1 MSNKEKGNLLI
12 DLVGGSDNILNVVN
26 CMTRVRFYLKDKK
39 LVKTAILD
47 KTDFV
52 IGINDAGE
60 QYHIIVGPGNAQ
72 KITTEIKEVLDLEHS
87 GTEAIVED
95 FDSEWKENKDK
106 YKKKNIIGD
115 FLKKIGEVFIPMIPG
130 FIAAGIF
137 LGISNII
144 GNLHTGEEV
153 MPALYYFFNMLG
165 MSLYGYLAIFTG
177 INTARVFGGTE
188 VLGGIVGGL
197 TVSKMLTP
205 FFIALGLSETFANS
219 MPGKGGIFG
228 VLFAVIFMSFIEKR
242 LRKVVPG
249 ILDLILTP
257 ILTLIITGLVTIFV
271 FMFLAGQLTIIITA
285 ILNFLVGTQGVLSI
299 ISGGIISGF
308 FLPLVTFGLHQG
320 FTPIYLDEI
329 QRTGV
334 TLIFPIAAMA
344 GAGQVGASLSIL
356 FQAKKIGDTRMQ
368 KIISGAIIPGFLG
381 VGEPLIYGVT
391 LPLGKPFITAGF
403 GAAVG
408 GAFISFMSVGA
419 VATGPSGLT
428 AIPLIAIGQMHL
440 YLIGLIISYIFGF
453 IFTHIFF
460 DYKKK
465 VSNK

>member
-1 MSNKEKGNLLI
+1 MSNKDKANNLI
-12 DLVGGSDNILNVVN
+12 KLVGGKENISNVVN
-26 CMTRVRFYLKDKK
+26 CMTRVRFYLKDKSK
-39 LVKTAILD
+39 IDLNGLENED
-47 KTDFV
+47 YV
-52 IGINDAGE
+52 IGVNDAGE
-60 QYHIIVGPGNAQ
+60 QYHVIVGPGHAQ
-72 KITTEIKEVLDLEHS
+72 KITTEITSILDLENT
-87 GTEAIVED
+87 GNEVIEED
-95 FDSEWKENKDK
+95 FEQEWKENKEK
-106 YKKKNIIGD
+106 YKKKNVVGD

-144 GNLHTGEEV
+144 GNLNVGSETL
-153 MPALYYFFNMLG
+153 PAAYYFFNMIG
-165 MSLYGYLAIFTG
+165 MALYGYLVIFTG
-177 INTARVFGGTE
+177 INTAKVFGGTE
-188 VLGGIVGGL
+188 ILGGIIGGL
-197 TVSKMLTP
+197 TVSQTLIP
-205 FFIALGLSETFANS
+205 FFTALGFSETFASS

-228 VLFAVIFMSFIEKR
+228 VLFAVVFMSFVEKK
-242 LRKVVPG
+242 LRKIVPG

-271 FMFLAGQLTIIITA
+271 FMFLAGELTIFITF
-285 ILNFLVGTQGVLSI
+285 ILNTLVGTTGVLSVL
-299 ISGGIISGF
+299 SGGIIAGF

-320 FTPIYLDEI
+320 FTPIYIDEI

-344 GAGQVGASLSIL
+344 GAGQVGAALSIF

-391 LPLGKPFITAGF
+391 LPLGKPFITAGL

-408 GAFISFMSVGA
+408 GAFIAFTHVGA

-428 AIPLIAIGQMHL
+428 ALPLIQIGQMHL
-440 YLIGLIISYIFGF
+440 YLFGLIIAYTFGF
-453 IFTHIFF
+453 IFTHLFF
-460 DYKKK
+460 DYKKR
-465 VSNK
+465 VNK